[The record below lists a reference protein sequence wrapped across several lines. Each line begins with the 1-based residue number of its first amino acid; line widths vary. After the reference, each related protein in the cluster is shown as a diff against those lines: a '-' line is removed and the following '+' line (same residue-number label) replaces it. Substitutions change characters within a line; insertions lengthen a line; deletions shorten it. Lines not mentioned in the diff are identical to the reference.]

1 MTKIWWD
8 RHKSERA
15 AKAAE
20 RQKAERKLEAGIVTP
35 KPCLREGCIDLS
47 ISRGHQGD
55 DSGLCP
61 YHYDV
66 TRHGLE
72 WADENHPRG
81 TTSKEVRHTK
91 AYLRRRRRKALEG
104 KITVAPKVTLASGQI
119 ITFEP
124 SQQDDAPWLTNRMV
138 LRSDYDRED

>member
-1 MTKIWWD
+1 MTKLWWD
-8 RHKSERA
+8 RV
-15 AKAAE
+15 
-20 RQKAERKLEAGIVTP
+20 KAERSETAAAKRQAQRAAGERVTP
-35 KPCLREGCIDLS
+35 QRCTSEGCIDLS
-47 ISRGHQGD
+47 ISRGHHGD
-55 DSGLCP
+55 ASGLCP

-66 TRHGLE
+66 TRHGKE

-81 TTSKEVRHTK
+81 TTHKEVRHTK

-104 KITVAPKVTLASGQI
+104 KITIAPKMTLANGQI